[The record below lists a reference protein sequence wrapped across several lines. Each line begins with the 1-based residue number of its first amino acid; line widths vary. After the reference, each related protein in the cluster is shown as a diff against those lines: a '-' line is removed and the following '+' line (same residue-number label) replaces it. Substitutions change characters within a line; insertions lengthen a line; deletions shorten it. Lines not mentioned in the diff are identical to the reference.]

1 MEIKTKLKI
10 YEDKVN
16 TNFQDKKVLKGNT
29 SYNCFSLIILDSVIR
44 INKKYYCQSLLEEC
58 KYKIS
63 KNKLNIIL
71 IKWPK
76 SIIFNIIEYIRRK
89 NLKVIHIDIDLNGKS
104 MSYHRE
110 LPFGLI
116 SLSEYINIDTM
127 NSISALV

>member
-10 YEDKVN
+10 YEDKMS
-16 TNFQDKKVLKGNT
+16 TNLQSKKVLKGST

-63 KNKLNIIL
+63 KSKLNIIL

-76 SIIFNIIEYIRRK
+76 NIIFNIIEYIR
-89 NLKVIHIDIDLNGKS
+89 
-104 MSYHRE
+104 
-110 LPFGLI
+110 
-116 SLSEYINIDTM
+116 
-127 NSISALV
+127 